1 MNEME
6 ASGWAL
12 LTLCP
17 SPGKIASTMQLGN
30 TRWTGYAYF
39 AWSRP
44 TPSLS
49 G

>member
-1 MNEME
+1 MRGEKG
-6 ASGWAL
+6 SGWAL
-12 LTLCP
+12 LTLRP
-17 SPGKIASTMQLGN
+17 SPGKIAGTMQLGN
-30 TRWTGYAYF
+30 TAWTGYAYY

>member
-1 MNEME
+1 MGGKGG
-6 ASGWAL
+6 SGWAL

-30 TRWTGYAYF
+30 AVWTGYAYF
-39 AWSRP
+39 TWSRP